1 MTFILPRVYPIT
13 DAQLSALSH
22 KDQVKRLIDAGAKLI
37 QLRDKYAAPRDFY
50 WDAEAALRVARDQDV
65 TLIINDRV
73 DIALALKAHGVHL
86 GQTDLP
92 APAARRLLG
101 DRAIIGLS
109 THNVEQVQVA
119 RRQPIDYIAFGPV
132 FPTQTKEAPEPTTG
146 LRILKTVRRLT
157 DLPLVA
163 IGGISPENA
172 PDVFAAGAD
181 AVATISNIV
190 KEPDKIAENFGRMLS
205 SAAI

>member
-1 MTFILPRVYPIT
+1 
-13 DAQLSALSH
+13 
-22 KDQVKRLIDAGAKLI
+22 VKRLIDAGAKLI
-37 QLRDKYAAPRDFY
+37 QLRDKVAAPRDFY

-119 RRQPIDYIAFGPV
+119 RRQPLDYIAFGPV
-132 FPTQTKEAPEPTTG
+132 FPTQTKEASEPTTG
-146 LRILKTVRRLT
+146 LRILKTVRHLT
-157 DLPLVA
+157 DLRLVA